1 MPAHAFTALMRIVFL
16 CLLLATTGCFLHRKP
31 AQVKPATGA
40 VITPDFKA
48 TGKILLFNDEA
59 RFAVVSF
66 PLGMLPRPDHR
77 LGVYRKGLL
86 VGELRATAQQK
97 ENNVIADLITGSA
110 QKDDEVREE

>member
-1 MPAHAFTALMRIVFL
+1 MPARAFTASMRIVFL

-31 AQVKPATGA
+31 VKPATAA

-66 PLGMLPRPDHR
+66 PLGLLPRPDHR

-97 ENNVIADLITGSA
+97 ESNLVADLITGSA